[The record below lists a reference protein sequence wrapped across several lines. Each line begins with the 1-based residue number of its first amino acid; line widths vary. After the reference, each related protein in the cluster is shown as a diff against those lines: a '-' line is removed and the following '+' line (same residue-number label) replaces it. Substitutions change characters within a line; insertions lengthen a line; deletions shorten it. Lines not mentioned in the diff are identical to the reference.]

1 MARKASMGCLCGCN
15 LPKGNCMRRY
25 QDDFV
30 LRNGLPCRFPRS
42 NEEWVRMQARAAERE
57 AGLMFAVLLL
67 GSLAV
72 VDGLLVW
79 CWVLVLRAVFGG
91 A

>member
-1 MARKASMGCLCGCN
+1 MARKARTGRLCGCG
-15 LPKGNCMRRY
+15 LPNGNCMRRY

-42 NEEWVRMQARAAERE
+42 NEEWVQMQARDAERQ
-57 AGLMFAVLLL
+57 ASLMFTVLLL

-72 VDGLLVW
+72 VDGLLVL
-79 CWVLVLRAVFGG
+79 CWVLVLRAVL
-91 A
+91 